1 MRTFS
6 GPGPVCFYFYKV
18 WLSAIL
24 AVLSCS
30 GSAAQARPP
39 KYDLATETKM
49 KGVVEELKLPP
60 KGQEK
65 EVAHLLMKNGDDMID
80 VYLCPK
86 SFMDD
91 MGVTFSKGDAIA
103 FTGSKVKQDGADL
116 ILARQVVKGQDTLVL
131 RDDKGNPVWNWGH

>member
-1 MRTFS
+1 M
-6 GPGPVCFYFYKV
+6 GLCCG
-18 WLSAIL
+18 SAVVRFRNISLLPIL
-24 AVLSCS
+24 AIFFCS
-30 GSAAQARPP
+30 GLSTAQTHRP
-39 KYDLATETKM
+39 KYDPATETKM

-65 EVAHLLMKNGDDMID
+65 EAAHLMTKIGDDMID
-80 VYLCPK
+80 IYLCPK

-116 ILARQVVKGQDTLVL
+116 ILAREVVKGQDTLVL
-131 RDDKGNPVWNWGH
+131 RDDKGNPVWNWGHH

>member
-1 MRTFS
+1 MGLCCGSAVVRF
-6 GPGPVCFYFYKV
+6 GKV
-18 WLSAIL
+18 SLLPIL
-24 AVLSCS
+24 AVLFCS
-30 GSAAQARPP
+30 GLSTAQTHRP
-39 KYDLATETKM
+39 KYDPATETKM

-65 EVAHLLMKNGDDMID
+65 EAAHLLTKSGDDMID
-80 VYLCPK
+80 IYLCPK

-116 ILARQVVKGQDTLVL
+116 ILAREVVKGQDTLVL
-131 RDDKGNPVWNWGH
+131 RDDKGNPVWDWGHH